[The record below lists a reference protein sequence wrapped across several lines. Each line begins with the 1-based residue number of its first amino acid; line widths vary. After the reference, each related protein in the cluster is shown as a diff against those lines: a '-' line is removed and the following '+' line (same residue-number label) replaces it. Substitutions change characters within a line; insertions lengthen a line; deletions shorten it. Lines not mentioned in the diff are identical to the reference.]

1 MPDVSDKQG
10 VQIPETFI
18 KAIKQRLID
27 CHSQNWHE
35 HISNSTRFT
44 IYRMLK
50 ISISLEPYFTSVTN
64 KHIRDVLISG
74 ASKIHTHKLRY
85 VAHTPGNLMCLLC
98 NTAYEDEMHT
108 LFYCIFLDELRN
120 IFPENILCNIPMLL
134 LGEWCKIKVVFTT

>member
-50 ISISLEPYFTSVTN
+50 ISISLET
-64 KHIRDVLISG
+64 VLHLCD
-74 ASKIHTHKLRY
+74 KQTH
-85 VAHTPGNLMCLLC
+85 
-98 NTAYEDEMHT
+98 
-108 LFYCIFLDELRN
+108 
-120 IFPENILCNIPMLL
+120 
-134 LGEWCKIKVVFTT
+134 